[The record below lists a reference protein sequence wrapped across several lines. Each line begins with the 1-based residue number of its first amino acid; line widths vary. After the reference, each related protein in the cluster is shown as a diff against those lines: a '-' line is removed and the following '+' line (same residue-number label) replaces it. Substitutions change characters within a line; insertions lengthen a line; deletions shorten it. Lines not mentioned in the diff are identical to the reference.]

1 MSGRALHNKILS
13 ILVSLLLSFF
23 LWLALAGQDT
33 STTEL
38 SVPLELA
45 NLPSDLAIRSEVPTT
60 ITFQVLANTAQLRF
74 LADRKLHVWIN
85 AASAREGYNAFSVDA
100 DSLDLPRGVQVRK
113 ITPPV
118 IEFEAVKTTNKVVSL
133 RPDATGQ
140 VHKDYRVR
148 ALILEPD
155 EVTLQGPQ
163 EVLTEIESL
172 STTPI
177 QLTDLQKDTTLTVT
191 PLLSD
196 LPPGIV
202 VTPREIKAIITLEER
217 RLEETFTD
225 LPIEAVSKN
234 GRASN
239 LKLVPDKVEVSVSW
253 PSSRPRA
260 ITASDIKIQ
269 VTVDEDELR
278 QNGSLTLPLVAV
290 APSGVAVTG
299 IKPGSVNVLR
309 QEVNNNTPPLQQPS
323 ATVPLSAA
331 P

>member
-85 AASAREGYNAFSVDA
+85 ASSAREGYNAFSVDA

-113 ITPPV
+113 ISPSV
-118 IEFEAVKTTNKVVSL
+118 IEFEAVKTTNKVVPL
-133 RPDATGQ
+133 RPDATGT

-155 EVTLQGPQ
+155 EVTIQGPQ
-163 EVLTEIESL
+163 ELLADIDSL

-177 QLTDLQKDTTLTVT
+177 QLSDLQKDTTQTVT

-202 VTPREIKAIITLEER
+202 VTPREIRAIITLEER
-217 RLEETFTD
+217 KLEETFTD
-225 LPIEAVSKN
+225 LPIEAVSRN
-234 GRASN
+234 GRPSN
-239 LKLVPDKVEVSVSW
+239 LMLMPDKAEVSVSW
-253 PSSRPRA
+253 PSSRARA
-260 ITASDIKIQ
+260 ITASDIRIQ
-269 VTVDEDELR
+269 VTVDEDELA

-299 IKPGSVNVLR
+299 IKPGSVTVQKQNVN
-309 QEVNNNTPPLQQPS
+309 VPPQQQPS
-323 ATVPLSAA
+323 AAPLSTG